1 MKKKLEDLEIQR
13 NSFESKLI
21 KDVEWLKNVLK
32 LNEIE
37 GESATRDLE
46 TIQKELDSCMCDLN
60 NFAQDYEKCKFLYC
74 TWNLVYQ
81 NMFILMYC

>member
-60 NFAQDYEKCKFLYC
+60 NFAQDYEKCKYFYC
-74 TWNLVYQ
+74 ILNLINQNTLFNVY
-81 NMFILMYC
+81 